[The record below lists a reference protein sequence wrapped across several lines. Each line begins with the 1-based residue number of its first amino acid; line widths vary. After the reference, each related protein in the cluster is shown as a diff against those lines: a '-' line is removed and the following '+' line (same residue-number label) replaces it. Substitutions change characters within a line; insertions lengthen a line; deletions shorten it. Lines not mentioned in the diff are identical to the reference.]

1 LVSGSGDEPNAN
13 TPVAV
18 VALVRN
24 SETREKVWEE
34 GHMWREDR
42 DSDDVFE
49 RRNSGLL
56 RSHGRAGG
64 RPSLKYVGVVN
75 LSYVRH
81 VPVDFILV
89 RVSS

>member
-1 LVSGSGDEPNAN
+1 VE
-13 TPVAV
+13 
-18 VALVRN
+18 R
-24 SETREKVWEE
+24 RE
-34 GHMWREDR
+34 REDR

-64 RPSLKYVGVVN
+64 RPSLKYKYVDVVN